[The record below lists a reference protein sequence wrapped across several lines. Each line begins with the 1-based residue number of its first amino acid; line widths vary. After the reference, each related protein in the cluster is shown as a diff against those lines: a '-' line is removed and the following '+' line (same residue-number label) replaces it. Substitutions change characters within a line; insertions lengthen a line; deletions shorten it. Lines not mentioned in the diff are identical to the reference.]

1 MRKYFY
7 YIILFFYIIL
17 PGTLLSQNL
26 EDKLLTWMENNDR
39 EELLAR
45 LDKIK
50 SSNTNSPTSLY
61 VEAFLETD
69 ATHAKNLYE
78 KVIQKFPNSLYAEYS
93 GMKLAQ
99 YYFITESYVFARQ
112 LVDNIIDKFPQSKF
126 IPEAKYLAAL
136 CLVAT
141 DNNKKAEKEL
151 RRIISNYPD
160 SKFKEYAKDELER
173 LVSYKKQENK
183 PYNIK
188 KPQPYINE
196 KNQLTTQLKVYTI
209 QIGAFANKNNAENL
223 KEIFV
228 QKGISTK
235 IRTKNIND
243 KLLHLVWIGDFETI
257 DQAKTFGKMLKDR
270 YNTSFRVVRK

>member
-112 LVDNIIDKFPQSKF
+112 LVDNIVDKFPQSKF

-151 RRIISNYPD
+151 RRIISNYPN
-160 SKFKEYAKDELER
+160 SKFKEFAKDELER